1 MIEPLYDK
9 FKYFLSL
16 TWPIVFVTLIILISF
31 RVSYLYQSH
40 KKVVIYKE
48 ILLFFFAFYL
58 LCLFQ
63 IVASTDPLTPDGSN
77 FIPFQEITRYKLF
90 SKLFIRNIIGNILIF
105 LPYGYFI
112 GRYFTHKSKMLSIFL
127 VLLASVSIEFTQ
139 LYIGR
144 VFDVDDIILNVIG
157 GTIGYLIYL
166 SFEKIYSMLP
176 KVFKSETFLNIIFII
191 MLILFIIFILFLLI

>member
-9 FKYFLSL
+9 FQYFFDL
-16 TWPIVFVTLIILISF
+16 TWPVVFVTMIILISF

-40 KKVVIYKE
+40 KKIVLYKE
-48 ILLFFFAFYL
+48 IMLFFFAFYL

-90 SKLFIRNIIGNILIF
+90 SKLFIRNIVGNILIF
-105 LPYGYFI
+105 FPYGYFI
-112 GRYFTHKSKMLSIFL
+112 GKYFTHDNKLLSIFL
-127 VLLASVSIEFTQ
+127 VLLASVSIEVTQ

-157 GTIGYLIYL
+157 GAIGYFIYL
-166 SFEKIYSMLP
+166 SFQKIYSMLP

-191 MLILFIIFILFLLI
+191 MLILFIIFVLFLLI